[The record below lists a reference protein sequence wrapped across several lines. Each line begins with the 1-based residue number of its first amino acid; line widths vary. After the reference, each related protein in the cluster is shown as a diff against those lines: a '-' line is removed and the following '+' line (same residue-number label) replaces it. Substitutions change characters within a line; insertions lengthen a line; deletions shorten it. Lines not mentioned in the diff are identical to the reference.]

1 MPADLLFSSDELS
14 GLATAPGD
22 RAARALTSG
31 DRAQALQIARESINA
46 HIPIREIYTT
56 WNILTLA
63 WIERE
68 ADADASAQCLSSSLR
83 PILRPIAEWFRN
95 GVTPEAVRML
105 AQMVRMDALS
115 LAAVQEDDHT
125 IVLVAP
131 GWAGA
136 MTAQLPGVPAMSTVT
151 AAIERLCVEW
161 LGYPPF
167 VLDADNDTLRVT
179 IHKDPVDVPTT
190 VFARLGVDRDIERV
204 GAAFSVSG
212 ARLFN
217 SDERDAMCRQAFELA
232 AAALERGDDVTARK
246 YLALSKTEWYPM
258 HHFMRDWMTSMLSWV
273 HDNLGV
279 RAVWDCVE
287 AAYNRPIM
295 GQTMA
300 QVAQLELR
308 EQVTMLGTLFHQ
320 HGMKFDI
327 VESAGGFEFRT
338 APCGSGGRLVDE
350 GAYAEPKAFATLR
363 GNGVETFGLDEL
375 PVYCMHCP
383 ATNRMVLEQGGPYVL
398 LVEPD
403 LQPDGTI
410 RGHCSFHVFRSA
422 QDVPA
427 AMYERVG
434 LSPSQHASPSLTH
447 PG

>member
-1 MPADLLFSSDELS
+1 MPADLLFTSDELS

-22 RAARALTSG
+22 RAAQALTSG
-31 DRAQALQIARESINA
+31 DRAQALRIAQESINA

-56 WNILTLA
+56 WNMLTLA

-68 ADADASAQCLSSSLR
+68 ADAEASAQSLTSSLR
-83 PILRPIAEWFRN
+83 RILRPVAEWFRN
-95 GVTPEAVRML
+95 GVTPEAVRLL

-115 LAAVQEDDHT
+115 LAAVEEDDRT

-131 GWAGA
+131 GWAGSR
-136 MTAQLPGVPAMSTVT
+136 TAQLPGVPAMSAVT
-151 AAIERLCVEW
+151 AAVERLCVEW

-167 VLDADNDTLRVT
+167 VLDVDDGTLRVT
-179 IHKDPVDVPTT
+179 IYKNPVDVPAA
-190 VFARLGVDRDIERV
+190 VFARLGVDRDIERIA
-204 GAAFSVSG
+204 AAFSVSG
-212 ARLFN
+212 AHLFEPE
-217 SDERDAMCRQAFELA
+217 ERDAMCRQAFELA
-232 AAALERGDDVTARK
+232 ASALEGGDDVTARK

-258 HHFMRDWMTSMLSWV
+258 HHFMRDWVTSMLSWV

-279 RAVWDCVE
+279 GAVWDCVE

-295 GQTMA
+295 GQMMA

-327 VESAGGFEFRT
+327 VESVGGFEFRT

-350 GAYAEPKAFATLR
+350 GAYAEPKAFATVH
-363 GNGVETFGLDEL
+363 GNGVETFGLEEL

-403 LQPDGTI
+403 LHPDGTI
-410 RGHCSFHVFRSA
+410 RGHCSFHVLRSA

-434 LSPSQHASPSLTH
+434 LNPSQHASPSLARH
-447 PG
+447 G

>member
-1 MPADLLFSSDELS
+1 MRFDLTFSHDELS
-14 GLATAPGD
+14 ELATAPGD
-22 RAARALTSG
+22 RAAHALTAG
-31 DRAQALQIARESINA
+31 DRARALQIAQDSINA

-56 WNILTLA
+56 WNMLTLG

-68 ADADASAQCLSSSLR
+68 TDAEAAARCLSSSLR
-83 PILRPIAEWFRN
+83 RILRPIAEWFRN

-115 LAAVQEDDHT
+115 LAAVEEDDQT
-125 IVLVAP
+125 VVLVAP

-136 MTAQLPGVPAMSTVT
+136 RTAHLPGVPAMSTVT

-161 LGYPPF
+161 LGYAPF
-167 VLDADNDTLRVT
+167 VLDVDDDILRVT
-179 IHKDPVDVPTT
+179 IHKNPLEVPNS
-190 VFARLGVDRDIERV
+190 VFLRLGVDRDIDRV

-212 ARLFN
+212 ARLFE
-217 SDERDAMCRQAFELA
+217 SDERGAMRHQACELA
-232 AAALERGDDVTARK
+232 VAALETGDDTTARK

-258 HHFMRDWMTSMLSWV
+258 HHFMRDWVTSMLSWV
-273 HDNLGV
+273 HDNIGA

-295 GQTMA
+295 GQMMA

-350 GAYAEPKAFATLR
+350 GAYAEPKAFATVH

-403 LQPDGTI
+403 LHPDGTI

-422 QDVPA
+422 HHVPA
-427 AMYERVG
+427 TMYERVG
-434 LSPSQHASPSLTH
+434 LNPSQHASPSLVH
-447 PG
+447 PD